1 MSNRRYIELYSGNRN
16 RQLYPEPASFEIPFE
31 STIQN
36 LTGNRARDPIVMGT
50 INYKFITSSTDFYV
64 SIGTFGP
71 GSSAAAPVLSTQQA
85 GEKLSTITNYYVGW
99 YVVDTTV
106 PFSINNIL
114 LITGYNP
121 ATATLTLIQPFPADV
136 TGHTYG
142 IYSSNPTLDYVSI
155 PTIDINNNY
164 ILGYE
169 LAYNGYYVVFET
181 ENPLYS
187 NLANSNIFYRTIT
200 YYDSATQIAYFD
212 TPLPAG
218 YSPTAPQ
225 TFTLRKS
232 LPMER
237 WTLSTPTYINT
248 IPPTNPSIGP
258 LIGPVITLPND
269 ASPTDNFYV
278 GKYVYYYS
286 NAPETYEK
294 LFPPAEIVNENGN
307 PVNGVFFPI
316 YGAYYIK
323 AYNGTTK
330 ELSVINHIN
339 TCVRSD
345 NMPLPTYIADIGYD
359 SASFVAKEDDFGNT
373 DIIIT
378 QIGPTE
384 YRGTI
389 TNNTTFTGTMFLS
402 PKLYTIGKTYRITWN
417 LKGKTTP
424 VAAYFEV
431 TGLNNTIL
439 YTSST
444 ILDSY
449 TEFTFTI
456 IPTSSILTFYIYS
469 KSEPDY
475 WVEWDSFVMSEVD
488 TINISFFEK
497 DNFCPLSYTGSM
509 VSINEAV
516 CYQISLLS
524 ITLPNQSLQT
534 GSRIS
539 FYPYVYVEFS
549 NATSPTGASRELIY
563 SNNPN
568 SAKALFI
575 APVTQTVQPLLS
587 TVMML
592 SSNGMSQIVKFKPN
606 DNLRFSVY
614 LPDGSLFET
623 IENDVLSPYPS
634 LARVQIDAVFSIR
647 RL

>member
-16 RQLYPEPASFEIPFE
+16 RELYPEPASFEVPFE

-50 INYKFITSSTDFYV
+50 INYKFITSSTDYYV
-64 SIGTFGP
+64 AEGTFGP
-71 GSSAAAPVLSTQQA
+71 GSSAAAPVLSTEQT

-106 PFSINNIL
+106 PLSANSIL

-136 TGHTYG
+136 TGHKYG
-142 IYSSNPTLDYVSI
+142 LYSSNPTLDYISI

-187 NLANSNIFYRTIT
+187 NMANSNIFYRTIT

-258 LIGPVITLPND
+258 LVGPVITLPSD

-286 NAPETYEK
+286 NAPETYK
-294 LFPPAEIVNENGN
+294 KIFPPAEIINDNGN
-307 PVNGVFFPI
+307 PVNGVFFPV

-330 ELSVINHIN
+330 QLSVMYDINS
-339 TCVRSD
+339 T
-345 NMPLPTYIADIGYD
+345 PLPTYIADIGYD
-359 SASFVAKEDDFGNT
+359 SASFVEKT
-373 DIIIT
+373 DITIT

-384 YRGTI
+384 YRGTL
-389 TNNTTFTGTMFLS
+389 TNNTTLIGVMELS
-402 PKLYTIGKTYRITWN
+402 PMLYTIGKTYQITWN
-417 LKGKTTP
+417 IQGKTT
-424 VAAYFEV
+424 AAAPYFEV

-439 YTSST
+439 YTSTT

-449 TEFTFTI
+449 TEITFTI
-456 IPTSSILTFYIYS
+456 IPTSSILCFAIYADT
-469 KSEPDY
+469 ELDY
-475 WVEWDSFVMSEVD
+475 WIEWDSFVMSQVD
-488 TINISFFEK
+488 TINISCFEK

-509 VSINEAV
+509 LSINEAV
-516 CYQISLLS
+516 CYEISLLS
-524 ITLPNQSLQT
+524 ITLPNQSLMT

-587 TVMML
+587 TFMML

-647 RL
+647 RI

>member
-16 RQLYPEPASFEIPFE
+16 RELYPEPASFEVPFE

-36 LTGNRARDPIVMGT
+36 LTGNRARDPVVMGT
-50 INYKFITSSTDFYV
+50 INYKFITSSTDYYV
-64 SIGTFGP
+64 AEGTFGP
-71 GSSAAAPVLSTQQA
+71 GSSAAAPVLSTEQT

-106 PFSINNIL
+106 PLSDNSIL

-121 ATATLTLIQPFPADV
+121 STATLTLIQPFPADV
-136 TGHTYG
+136 AGHKYG
-142 IYSSNPTLDYVSI
+142 LYSSNPTLDYISI

-169 LAYNGYYVVFET
+169 LAYNGYYVIFET

-187 NLANSNIFYRTIT
+187 NPANSNIFYRTIT
-200 YYDSATQIAYFD
+200 YYDSTTQIAYFD
-212 TPLPAG
+212 TPLPDG
-218 YSPTAPQ
+218 YNPTTPQ

-248 IPPTNPSIGP
+248 TPPANPSIGP
-258 LIGPVITLPND
+258 LVGPVITLSAD

-286 NAPETYEK
+286 NAPETYKKE
-294 LFPPAEIVNENGN
+294 FPPAEVINDNGN

-330 ELSVINHIN
+330 QLSVMYDINS
-339 TCVRSD
+339 T
-345 NMPLPTYIADIGYD
+345 PLPTYVADIGYD
-359 SASFVAKEDDFGNT
+359 SSSFVEKT
-373 DIIIT
+373 DITIT

-384 YRGTI
+384 YRGTL
-389 TNNTTFTGTMFLS
+389 TNNTTLIGVMDLS
-402 PKLYTIGKTYRITWN
+402 PMLYTIGKTYQITWN
-417 LKGKTTP
+417 VKGKTT
-424 VAAYFEV
+424 AAAPYFEV
-431 TGLNNTIL
+431 SGLNNTIL

-444 ILDSY
+444 ISDSY
-449 TEFTFTI
+449 TEITFTI
-456 IPTSSILTFYIYS
+456 IPTSSLLCFAIYADT
-469 KSEPDY
+469 EADY
-475 WVEWDSFVMSEVD
+475 WIEWDSFVMSQVD
-488 TINISFFEK
+488 TINISCFEK

-509 VSINEAV
+509 LSINEAV
-516 CYQISLLS
+516 CYEISLLS
-524 ITLPNQSLQT
+524 LTLPNQSLLT

-568 SAKALFI
+568 SGKALFI
-575 APVTQTVQPLLS
+575 APITQTVQPLLS
-587 TVMML
+587 TFMMVG
-592 SSNGMSQIVKFKPN
+592 SNGMSQIVKFKPN

-614 LPDGSLFET
+614 LPDGSLFRT
-623 IENDVLSPYPS
+623 LENDVLSPYPS
-634 LARVQIDAVFSIR
+634 LGRVQIDAVFSIR

>member
-1 MSNRRYIELYSGNRN
+1 MSNIRYIELYSGNRN
-16 RQLYPEPASFEIPFE
+16 RQLYPEPASFEVPFE

-36 LTGNRARDPIVMGT
+36 LTGNRARDPVVTGT
-50 INYKFITSSTDFYV
+50 INYKFITSNSDYLV
-64 SIGTFGP
+64 SDGTFAT
-71 GSSAAAPVLSTQQA
+71 GSTPSAPVLSEEQN
-85 GEKLSTITNYYVGW
+85 GEKLSKITNYYVGW
-99 YVVDTTV
+99 YVIDLMSTPVKT
-106 PFSINNIL
+106 I

-121 ATATLTLIQPFPADV
+121 STATLTLIQPFSFEI
-136 TGHTYG
+136 TGRTYG
-142 IYSSNPTLDYVSI
+142 LYSSNPTTDYISI
-155 PTIDINNNY
+155 PSIDVNNNY
-164 ILGYE
+164 ILNYE
-169 LAYNGYYVVFET
+169 LAYNGYYIVFECP
-181 ENPLYS
+181 NPLYS
-187 NLANSNIFYRTIT
+187 NPSNSNIFYRTIT
-200 YYDSATQIAYFD
+200 YYDSTTQIAYFD
-212 TPLPAG
+212 TPLPDG
-218 YSPTAPQ
+218 YFPLEPQ

-237 WTLSTPTYINT
+237 WTLSTPSYINT
-248 IPPTNPSIGP
+248 IPPANPSIGP
-258 LIGPVITLPND
+258 LIGPVISLPDD
-269 ASPTDNFYV
+269 ASPIDNFYV

-294 LFPPAEIVNENGN
+294 LFPPSEIINENGN

-330 ELSVINHIN
+330 QLSVMYDINS
-339 TCVRSD
+339 T
-345 NMPLPTYIADIGYD
+345 PLPTYVADIGYN
-359 SASFVAKEDDFGNT
+359 SSSFVAKLDDLDNT
-373 DIIIT
+373 DIAIT

-384 YRGTI
+384 YRGTL
-389 TNNTTFTGTMFLS
+389 TDNTTFTGTMVLS
-402 PKLYTIGKTYRITWN
+402 STLYTVGKTYKITWN
-417 LKGKTTP
+417 VKGKTTATEP
-424 VAAYFEV
+424 YFYVA
-431 TGLNNTIL
+431 GLNNTTL

-444 ILDSY
+444 ISDSY

-456 IPTSSILTFYIYS
+456 IPTSSVLTFYIYS
-469 KSEPDY
+469 NKEPDY
-475 WVEWDSFVMSEVD
+475 WIEWDSFVMSEVD

-524 ITLPNQSLQT
+524 LTLPNQSLQT

-568 SAKALFI
+568 SGKALFI
-575 APVTQTVQPLLS
+575 APVSQTVQPLLS
-587 TVMML
+587 TFMMIG
-592 SSNGMSQIVKFKPN
+592 SNGMSQIVKFKPN

>member
-16 RQLYPEPASFEIPFE
+16 RELYPEPASFEVPFE

-36 LTGNRARDPIVMGT
+36 LTGNRARDPVVMGT
-50 INYKFITSSTDFYV
+50 INYKFITSSTDYYV
-64 SIGTFGP
+64 AEGTFGP
-71 GSSAAAPVLSTQQA
+71 GSSASAPVLSTEQT

-106 PFSINNIL
+106 PLSANSIL

-136 TGHTYG
+136 TGHNYG
-142 IYSSNPTLDYVSI
+142 LYSSNPTLDYISI
-155 PTIDINNNY
+155 PTIDLNNNY

-187 NLANSNIFYRTIT
+187 NPANSNIFYRTIT
-200 YYDSATQIAYFD
+200 YYDSTTQIAYFD
-212 TPLPAG
+212 TPLPDG

-237 WTLSTPTYINT
+237 WTLSTPTFINT
-248 IPPTNPSIGP
+248 TPPTNPSIGP
-258 LIGPVITLPND
+258 LVGPVITLPDD

-286 NAPETYEK
+286 NAPETYK
-294 LFPPAEIVNENGN
+294 KIFPPAEVINDNGN

-330 ELSVINHIN
+330 QLSVMYDINS
-339 TCVRSD
+339 T
-345 NMPLPTYIADIGYD
+345 PLPTYVADIGYD
-359 SASFVAKEDDFGNT
+359 SSSFAEKT
-373 DIIIT
+373 DITIT

-384 YRGTI
+384 YRGTL
-389 TNNTTFTGTMFLS
+389 TNNTTLIGVMELS
-402 PKLYTIGKTYRITWN
+402 PMLYTIGKTYQITWN
-417 LKGKTTP
+417 IQGKTT
-424 VAAYFEV
+424 AAAPYFEV

-439 YTSST
+439 YTSET
-444 ILDSY
+444 IADTY
-449 TEFTFTI
+449 TEITFTI
-456 IPTSSILTFYIYS
+456 IPTSSILCFAIYADT
-469 KSEPDY
+469 EPDY
-475 WVEWDSFVMSEVD
+475 WIEWDSFVMSQVD
-488 TINISFFEK
+488 TINISCFEK

-509 VSINEAV
+509 LSINEAV
-516 CYQISLLS
+516 CYEISLLS
-524 ITLPNQSLQT
+524 LTLPNQSLMT

-568 SAKALFI
+568 SGKALFI

-587 TVMML
+587 TFMMIG
-592 SSNGMSQIVKFKPN
+592 SNGMSQIVKFKPN

-623 IENDVLSPYPS
+623 IENDVLSPYPA